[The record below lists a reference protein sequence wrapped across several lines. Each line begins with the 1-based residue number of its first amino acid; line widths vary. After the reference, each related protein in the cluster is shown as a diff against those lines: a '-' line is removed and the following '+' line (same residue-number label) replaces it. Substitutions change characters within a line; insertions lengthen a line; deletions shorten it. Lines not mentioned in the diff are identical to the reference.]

1 MNTRE
6 LGLTMCTA
14 LVVGN
19 TIGMGIF
26 MQPAALAP
34 YGLNAL
40 TGWTAVI
47 VGCACLALVFATLAR
62 RLPQADGPFGYVRA
76 TLGEPVAF
84 PAMWCYW
91 ISCWVTNAALAVA
104 VVGYFISVFPAARAV
119 PSSVLTVTFMWL
131 FVGINL
137 LGVKSGGRV
146 QVITSLLKL
155 VPLVL
160 VMVVGGAAILA
171 EPAAYTSNLP
181 TTPVGLQPSMAAATI
196 ALYAMLGFESAT
208 VAAGRAR
215 DPERTIPRATLYG
228 TLFVSIIY
236 VAIVAISMLLVPQ
249 ATLAA
254 SDAPFVTILD
264 SLLGAGYG
272 RWLAL
277 FVVVSGL
284 GCLNGWTLLVGEL
297 TRTLAMNKLLPE
309 LLGRSNRFG
318 APWAAL
324 LLTGALATFVGLMN
338 YSASLVAGFT
348 FLSVVVT
355 AANLPL
361 YLCSALA
368 LFALWRR
375 DRSALPSMIWLA
387 GAGGLAFTAFAFVG
401 VGQEPFLWALALAL
415 AGVPV
420 YFWMRWRHPAPAAA
434 PARIVTAE

>member
-1 MNTRE
+1 MNTRQ
-6 LGLTMCTA
+6 LGLWMCTA

-19 TIGMGIF
+19 MIGMGIF

-40 TGWTAVI
+40 TGWFAVI
-47 VGCACLALVFATLAR
+47 VGCGCLALVFAALAR

-84 PAMWCYW
+84 AAMWCYW

-104 VVGYFISVFPAARAV
+104 VVGYFVSVFPAARAI
-119 PSSVLTVTFMWL
+119 PSAGLTVFFMWL
-131 FVGINL
+131 FVGVNL

-160 VMVVGGAAILA
+160 VMVLGAAAILA
-171 EPAAYTSNLP
+171 EPAVYMANLP
-181 TTPVGLQPSMAAATI
+181 TEPVGLQPSMAAATI

-208 VAAGRAR
+208 VAAGRAS
-215 DPERTIPRATLYG
+215 DPERTIPRATLIG
-228 TLFVSIIY
+228 TLLVAFVY
-236 VAIVAISMLLVPQ
+236 VAIVGIGMLLVPQ
-249 ATLAA
+249 ETLAK
-254 SDAPFVTILD
+254 SDAPFVTIID

-277 FVVVSGL
+277 FVVISGL

-297 TRTLAMNKLLPE
+297 TRTLATNRLLPD
-309 LLGRSNRFG
+309 LFSRSNRFG

-338 YSASLVAGFT
+338 YSESLVAGFT

-361 YLCSALA
+361 YLCCALA
-368 LFALWRR
+368 IFLLWRR
-375 DRSALPSMIWLA
+375 MPGALPPALWLA
-387 GAGGLAFTAFAFVG
+387 GVGGLAFTAFAFFG
-401 VGQEPFLWALALAL
+401 VGMEPFLWALALAL
-415 AGVPV
+415 AGLPV
-420 YFWMRWRHPAPAAA
+420 YFLMRRLHPPAAVA
-434 PARIVTAE
+434 ASSRT

>member
-1 MNTRE
+1 MSTDTRQ
-6 LGLTMCTA
+6 LGLAMCTA

-47 VGCACLALVFATLAR
+47 IGCACLAIVFAALAR
-62 RLPQADGPFGYVRA
+62 RLPQADGPFGYVRT
-76 TLGEPVAF
+76 TLGEPTAF
-84 PAMWCYW
+84 AALWCYW
-91 ISCWVTNAALAVA
+91 ISTVVTNAALSVA
-104 VVGYFISVFPAARAV
+104 VVGYFVSVFPAAAAIPSAALAV
-119 PSSVLTVTFMWL
+119 AFMWL
-131 FVGINL
+131 FVGVNL

-160 VMVVGGAAILA
+160 VMVLGSAAILA
-171 EPAAYTSNLP
+171 EPSAYTPNLP
-181 TTPVGLQPSMAAATI
+181 AVPPIGLQPSMAAATI

-215 DPERTIPRATLYG
+215 DPERTIPRATLIG
-228 TLFVSIIY
+228 TLFVAVIY
-236 VAIVAISMLLVPQ
+236 IAIVTISILLVPQ

-264 SLLGAGYG
+264 SLLGAGNG

-297 TRTLAMNKLLPE
+297 TRTLAMNKLLPAM
-309 LLGRSNRFG
+309 LGRSNRFG

-324 LLTGALATFVGLMN
+324 LLTGVLATFIGLMN
-338 YSASLVAGFT
+338 YSESLVAGFT

-361 YLCSALA
+361 YLCCALA
-368 LFALWRR
+368 LFVLRRR
-375 DRSALPSMIWLA
+375 DPSALSPALWLA

-401 VGQEPFLWALALAL
+401 VGKEPFLWALALAF
-415 AGVPV
+415 AGLPV
-420 YFWMRWRHPAPAAA
+420 YFLMRKFHPSPSVVASP
-434 PARIVTAE
+434 RT

>member
-6 LGLTMCTA
+6 LGFWMCTA

-34 YGLNAL
+34 FGLNAL
-40 TGWTAVI
+40 TGWMAVI
-47 VGCACLALVFATLAR
+47 IGCACLAIVFAALAR

-76 TLGEPVAF
+76 TLGEPVSFA
-84 PAMWCYW
+84 AMWCYW
-91 ISCWVTNAALAVA
+91 ISAIVTLPTLAVG
-104 VVGYFISVFPAARAV
+104 VVGYFISVFPAANAI
-119 PSSVLTVTFMWL
+119 PSAALTVGFMWL
-131 FVGINL
+131 FIGVNL

-146 QVITSLLKL
+146 QVITSFLKL

-160 VMVVGGAAILA
+160 VMVLGGAAILA
-171 EPAAYTSNLP
+171 EPSAYTSNLP
-181 TTPVGLQPSMAAATI
+181 TTPLGLQSSMAAASI

-215 DPERTIPRATLYG
+215 DPERTIPRATLIG
-228 TLFVSIIY
+228 TLLVSIIY

-249 ATLAA
+249 QTLAT

-277 FVVVSGL
+277 FVVISGL

-297 TRTLAMNKLLPE
+297 GRTLATNKLLPE
-309 LLGRSNRFG
+309 VLGSSNRFG
-318 APWAAL
+318 APWVGL
-324 LLTGALATFVGLMN
+324 LVTGAVATFVGLMN
-338 YSASLVAGFT
+338 YSASLVTGFT
-348 FLSVVVT
+348 LLSVIVT

-361 YLCSALA
+361 YLCCALA
-368 LFALWRR
+368 VFVLWRR
-375 DRSALPSMIWLA
+375 VPGALPPMLWLA
-387 GAGGLAFTAFAFVG
+387 GAGGIAFTAFAFIG
-401 VGQEPFLWALALAL
+401 VGKTPFLWALALAA

-420 YFWMRWRHPAPAAA
+420 YFWMRWRHPVATTDVAA
-434 PARIVTAE
+434 PPP

>member
-1 MNTRE
+1 LNTRE

-34 YGLNAL
+34 FGLNAL
-40 TGWTAVI
+40 TGWLAVI
-47 VGCACLALVFATLAR
+47 VGCTCLAITFAALAR
-62 RLPQADGPFGYVRA
+62 KLPQADGPFGYVRA
-76 TLGEPVAF
+76 TLGERIAF

-91 ISCWVTNAALAVA
+91 ISCWVTNAALSVA
-104 VVGYFISVFPAARAV
+104 VVGYFVTVFPAAKAIPSAV
-119 PSSVLTVTFMWL
+119 LAVAFMWL
-131 FVGINL
+131 FVGVNL

-146 QVITSLLKL
+146 QVVTSLLKL

-160 VMVVGGAAILA
+160 VMVLGGAAILA
-171 EPAAYTSNLP
+171 APATYMANLP
-181 TTPVGLQPSMAAATI
+181 TTPPVGLQPSMAAATI

-208 VAAGRAR
+208 VAASRAK
-215 DPERTIPRATLYG
+215 DPERTIPRATLFG
-228 TLFVSIIY
+228 TLFVGIIY
-236 VAIVAISMLLVPQ
+236 VLIVAISMLLVPQ

-264 SLLGAGYG
+264 SLLGAGNG

-277 FVVVSGL
+277 FVVISGL

-297 TRTLAMNKLLPE
+297 TRTLAMNNLLPE
-309 LLGRSNRFG
+309 ILGRSNRFG

-338 YSASLVAGFT
+338 YSESLVAGFT

-361 YLCSALA
+361 YICCALA
-368 LFALWRR
+368 ILTLLRREPATLSPLLW
-375 DRSALPSMIWLA
+375 LTGL
-387 GAGGLAFTAFAFVG
+387 GGIAFTAFAFKG
-401 VGQEPFLWALALAL
+401 AGMEPLLWAAALAL
-415 AGVPV
+415 AGLPV
-420 YFWMRWRHPAPAAA
+420 YFWMRWRHPASPTA
-434 PARIVTAE
+434 P

>member
-1 MNTRE
+1 MNTRQ
-6 LGLTMCTA
+6 LGLWMCTA

-19 TIGMGIF
+19 MIGMGIF

-40 TGWTAVI
+40 TGWFAVI
-47 VGCACLALVFATLAR
+47 VGCGCLALVFAALAR

-84 PAMWCYW
+84 AAMWCYW

-104 VVGYFISVFPAARAV
+104 VVGYFVSVFPAARAI
-119 PSSVLTVTFMWL
+119 PSAGLTVFFMWL
-131 FVGINL
+131 FVGVNL

-160 VMVVGGAAILA
+160 VMVLGAAAILA
-171 EPAAYTSNLP
+171 EPAVYMANLP
-181 TTPVGLQPSMAAATI
+181 TEPVGLQPSMAAATI

-208 VAAGRAR
+208 VAAGRAS
-215 DPERTIPRATLYG
+215 DPERTIPRATLIG
-228 TLFVSIIY
+228 TLLVAFVY
-236 VAIVAISMLLVPQ
+236 VAIVGIGMLLVPQ
-249 ATLAA
+249 ETLAK
-254 SDAPFVTILD
+254 SDAPFVTIID

-277 FVVVSGL
+277 FVVISGL

-297 TRTLAMNKLLPE
+297 TRTLATNRLLPD
-309 LLGRSNRFG
+309 LFSRSNRFG

-338 YSASLVAGFT
+338 YSESLVAGFT

-361 YLCSALA
+361 YLCCALA
-368 LFALWRR
+368 IFLLWRR
-375 DRSALPSMIWLA
+375 MPGALPPALWLA
-387 GAGGLAFTAFAFVG
+387 GVGGLAFTAFAFFG
-401 VGQEPFLWALALAL
+401 VGMEPFLWALALAL
-415 AGVPV
+415 AGLPV
-420 YFWMRWRHPAPAAA
+420 YFLMRRLHPPAAMA
-434 PARIVTAE
+434 ASSRT

>member
-6 LGLTMCTA
+6 LGLGMCTA

-34 YGLNAL
+34 FGLNAL
-40 TGWTAVI
+40 TGWVAVI
-47 VGCACLALVFATLAR
+47 LGCACLAITFAALAR
-62 RLPQADGPFGYVRA
+62 KLPQADGPFGYVRV
-76 TLGEPVAF
+76 TLGEQIAF

-104 VVGYFISVFPAARAV
+104 VVGYFVTVFPAAKAIPPAV
-119 PSSVLTVTFMWL
+119 LAVTFMWV
-131 FVGINL
+131 FVGVNL

-160 VMVVGGAAILA
+160 VMVLGGAAILA
-171 EPAAYTSNLP
+171 EPAVYIANLP
-181 TTPVGLQPSMAAATI
+181 TTPPVGLQPSMAATTI

-208 VAAGRAR
+208 VAAGRAK
-215 DPERTIPRATLYG
+215 DPERTIPRATLIG
-228 TLFVSIIY
+228 TVFVGIIY
-236 VAIVAISMLLVPQ
+236 VLIVTISMLLVPQ

-264 SLLGAGYG
+264 SLLGAGNG

-277 FVVVSGL
+277 FVVISGL

-297 TRTLAMNKLLPE
+297 TRTLAMNNLLPE
-309 LLGRSNRFG
+309 ILGRSNRFG

-338 YSASLVAGFT
+338 YSESLVAGFT

-361 YLCSALA
+361 YICCALA
-368 LFALWRR
+368 ILTLLRREPATLSPLLW
-375 DRSALPSMIWLA
+375 LTGL
-387 GAGGLAFTAFAFVG
+387 GGIAFTAFAFKG
-401 VGQEPFLWALALAL
+401 AGMEPLLWAAALAL
-415 AGVPV
+415 AGLPV
-420 YFWMRWRHPAPAAA
+420 YFWMRHRHPVPAAGQA
-434 PARIVTAE
+434 

>member
-1 MNTRE
+1 MNTRQ

-47 VGCACLALVFATLAR
+47 VGCACLAIVFAALAR
-62 RLPQADGPFGYVRA
+62 KLPQADGPFGYVRA
-76 TLGEPVAF
+76 TLGEPIAF

-91 ISCWVTNAALAVA
+91 ISVWVTNAALAVA
-104 VVGYFISVFPAARAV
+104 VVGYFVSVFPAAREI
-119 PSSVLTVTFMWL
+119 PSAALTVGFMWL
-131 FVGINL
+131 FVGVNL
-137 LGVKSGGRV
+137 FGVKSGGRV
-146 QVITSLLKL
+146 QVVTSLLKL

-160 VMVVGGAAILA
+160 VMVLGSVAILA
-171 EPAAYTSNLP
+171 EPSAYTANLP
-181 TTPVGLQPSMAAATI
+181 TTPIELQPSMAAATI

-208 VAAGRAR
+208 IAAGRVK

-228 TLFVSIIY
+228 TLLIAVVYVS
-236 VAIVAISMLLVPQ
+236 IVAIGMLLVPQ

-264 SLLGAGYG
+264 SLLGTGSG

-277 FVVVSGL
+277 FVVISGL
-284 GCLNGWTLLVGEL
+284 GALNGWTLLSGEL
-297 TRTLAMNKLLPE
+297 TRTLAMNQLLPE
-309 LLGRSNRFG
+309 VLGRSNRYG

-361 YLCSALA
+361 YLCCALA
-368 LFALWRR
+368 LLYLRRR
-375 DRSALPSMIWLA
+375 DPSALPPAMWLA
-387 GAGGLAFTAFAFVG
+387 ALGGIAFTAFAFVG
-401 VGQEPFLWALALAL
+401 VGKEPFLWALALAL

-434 PARIVTAE
+434 PQSS

>member
-1 MNTRE
+1 MSTDTRQ
-6 LGLTMCTA
+6 LGLAMCTA

-47 VGCACLALVFATLAR
+47 IGCACLAIVFAALAR
-62 RLPQADGPFGYVRA
+62 RLPQADGPFGYVRT
-76 TLGEPVAF
+76 TLGEPTAF
-84 PAMWCYW
+84 AALWCYW
-91 ISCWVTNAALAVA
+91 ISTVVTNAALSVA
-104 VVGYFISVFPAARAV
+104 VVGYFVSVFPAAAAIPSAALAV
-119 PSSVLTVTFMWL
+119 AFMWL
-131 FVGINL
+131 FVGVNL

-160 VMVVGGAAILA
+160 VMILGGAAILA
-171 EPAAYTSNLP
+171 EPSAYTPNLP
-181 TTPVGLQPSMAAATI
+181 AAPPIGLPPSMAAATI

-215 DPERTIPRATLYG
+215 DPERTIPRATLIG
-228 TLFVSIIY
+228 TLFVAVIY
-236 VAIVAISMLLVPQ
+236 IAIVAISILLVPQ

-264 SLLGAGYG
+264 SLLGAGNG

-297 TRTLAMNKLLPE
+297 TRTLAMNKLLPAM
-309 LLGRSNRFG
+309 LGRSNRFG

-324 LLTGALATFVGLMN
+324 LLTGVLATFIGLMN
-338 YSASLVAGFT
+338 YSESLVAGFT

-361 YLCSALA
+361 YLCCALA
-368 LFALWRR
+368 LFVLRRR
-375 DRSALPSMIWLA
+375 DPGTLSPALWLA

-401 VGQEPFLWALALAL
+401 VGKEPFLWALALAL
-415 AGVPV
+415 AGLPV
-420 YFWMRWRHPAPAAA
+420 YFLMRKFHPPPSVVASP
-434 PARIVTAE
+434 RT

>member
-6 LGLTMCTA
+6 LGLAMCTA

-34 YGLNAL
+34 FGLNAL
-40 TGWTAVI
+40 TGWVAVI
-47 VGCACLALVFATLAR
+47 VGCACLAIVFAALAR
-62 RLPQADGPFGYVRA
+62 KLPQANGPFDYVRS

-84 PAMWCYW
+84 AALWCYW
-91 ISCWVTNAALAVA
+91 ISTIVTLPALAVA
-104 VVGYFISVFPAARAV
+104 VVGYFISVFPDARVVPPAALAV
-119 PSSVLTVTFMWL
+119 AFMWL
-131 FVGINL
+131 FVGVNL

-160 VMVVGGAAILA
+160 VMVLGGAAILA
-171 EPAAYTSNLP
+171 EPSVYMANLP
-181 TTPVGLQPSMAAATI
+181 VTPPVGLQPTMAAATI

-215 DPERTIPRATLYG
+215 DPERTIPRATLIG
-228 TLFVSIIY
+228 TLVIALVYVSTVGIG
-236 VAIVAISMLLVPQ
+236 MLLVPQ

-254 SDAPFVTILD
+254 SDAPFVTIID
-264 SLLGAGYG
+264 SLLGAGNG

-297 TRTLAMNKLLPE
+297 SRTLAIKKLLPE
-309 LLGRSNRFG
+309 AMGLSNRFG
-318 APWAAL
+318 APWIAL
-324 LLTGALATFVGLMN
+324 LMIGAIATFIGLMN
-338 YSASLVAGFT
+338 YSDSLVAGFT
-348 FLSVVVT
+348 FLSIIVT

-361 YLCSALA
+361 YLCVALA
-368 LFALWRR
+368 LFVLRRR
-375 DRSALPSMIWLA
+375 DPTALPPALWLA
-387 GAGGLAFTAFAFVG
+387 GAGGLAFTAFAFIG
-401 VGQEPFLWALALAL
+401 VGKEALLWALALAL
-415 AGVPV
+415 VGLPV
-420 YFWMRWRHPAPAAA
+420 YFWMRHRHPVPAAA
-434 PARIVTAE
+434 RRA